1 MAKKGLIYTAQYR
14 YNGPDRID
22 ITYKTEDPYFGAI
35 FKPTKELVFAYKDG
49 RIDETEYASLYRL
62 LMRESYK
69 NYEDRW
75 LSLLTRP
82 SITFVCFCA
91 SGDFCHRLLLA
102 DYFTKIGAVYMGER
116 KQVSKL
122 VWE

>member
-1 MAKKGLIYTAQYR
+1 M
-14 YNGPDRID
+14 
-22 ITYKTEDPYFGAI
+22 E
-35 FKPTKELVFAYKDG
+35 TKEKVVDFLS
-49 RIDETEYASLYRL
+49 EYFKKLRL
-62 LMRESYK
+62 
-69 NYEDRW
+69 W